1 MNFLRVSLSLL
12 ALMLL
17 SCNQN
22 KQNSL
27 FSLVD
32 NSNVNFENRIAE
44 TKNLNVFNYRNFYN
58 GGGVAAGDLNNDGLP
73 DLFFTANQG
82 ANKLYINKGSFQFE
96 DISVKAGFTDKK
108 QWSTGV
114 VFADI
119 NADGWLDIYV
129 CNAGN
134 MFDTALRKN
143 QLFINNHN
151 LTFTESAKQY
161 GLDNNGYST
170 QASFFDYDLDGD
182 LDCVIVN
189 NSPIPVNTLNYAN
202 RRDLEVDKWAV
213 PDILKGGGDHLY
225 RNDNGVFKEVTK
237 EAGFHGGLISLGLGV
252 TVGDVN
258 NDGYPDVYVSNDFF
272 ERDYLYINQH
282 NGTFKDEMEARIQ
295 HTSLSSMG
303 ADMQDINNDG
313 LPDIF
318 TTDMLPGDDYRLK
331 TNSSFESYDVLKLKE
346 KQGFYN
352 QFTQNALQVNN
363 GNGKFLET
371 GFYSSIAASDW
382 SWGALMFDADND
394 GKTDVYVCNGIFHD
408 VTDQDFIDFFGNDVV
423 QQMVVTGKKEELNN
437 VTNKMPSHPIPNK
450 AFHNLGD
457 LRFADA
463 GKEWGLGTPSFSNGA
478 AYADF
483 DNDGDLDLVVNNVN
497 QKAFVYKN
505 NSRELNKNNY
515 IAVSLHYKS
524 PNTFAIGT
532 TIKIYQGKEIIN
544 RQVIPSRGFQSS
556 SDYRQTIGLGSGQ
569 ADSMTVTWP
578 DRSVTLIKSPG
589 INKLVTINYAAAG
602 AKRQMTT
609 DTASNTILE
618 KVVNVFEKHVE
629 DDYVDFYVER
639 NIPFMLS
646 RQGPKAA
653 AADVNGDGLQDIF
666 IGGAKDQPCQLYLQ
680 TANGFVK
687 KETPDFK
694 TYSFDDAT
702 VTFFFDCDK
711 DGDADLFVGGGGN
724 FAPANSGNFQN
735 QLFINDGK
743 GNFTLKRGALPVIN
757 TNCGAALPM
766 DFDGDGNLDLFI
778 GSRSVPQDYGENP
791 HSYILRND
799 GAGNFKDVTATSAPA
814 LAAVGM
820 VTSADYVDI
829 NKDGQKDLVV
839 IGDWM
844 YPHIFSF
851 NGVSF
856 TEVKT
861 GMENLFGW
869 WQAVASADVD
879 GDGDIDL
886 VLGNMGENFYLQ
898 ADATH
903 PVKLWMND
911 FDNNG
916 TIDKIFTKTI
926 DEKDLPVFMKREITD
941 QIPSLKKMNL
951 KHADFA
957 TKTVQDL
964 FDGDIKNAKVKQV
977 NYLSSCIAYNDGK
990 GNFTVKKLPQQVQLS
1005 SVNAIKLADINHDGF
1020 SDIIA
1025 AGNTLDLLPQFCR
1038 VDASYGH
1045 ILLNDRKGSFVEVP
1059 NKTTGLD
1066 LKGQTRDILFFKS
1079 NKYNSII
1086 FLENNEF
1093 PVMYKIK

>member
-1 MNFLRVSLSLL
+1 ML
-12 ALMLL
+12 ALLLL

-22 KQNSL
+22 KQKTL

-32 NSNVNFENRIAE
+32 NSNINFENHIAE

-82 ANKLYINKGSFQFE
+82 ANKLYLNKGNFQFE
-96 DISVKAGFTDKK
+96 DISSKAGFTDKK

-134 MFDTALRKN
+134 MFDTVLRKN

-161 GLDNNGYST
+161 GLDNAGYST

-202 RRDLEVDKWAV
+202 KRDLAENEWAV
-213 PDILKGGGDHLY
+213 PDLLKGGGDHLY
-225 RNDNGVFKEVTK
+225 RNDNGLFKEVTK

-272 ERDYLYINQH
+272 ERDYLYINQK
-282 NGTFKDEMEARIQ
+282 NGTFKDEMEDRIQ

-371 GFYSSIAASDW
+371 GFYSGIAASDW

-394 GKTDVYVCNGIFHD
+394 GKTDVYVSNGIFHD

-450 AFHNLGD
+450 AFRNLGN
-457 LRFADA
+457 LKFADA
-463 GKEWGLGTPSFSNGA
+463 GIAWGFSTPSFSNGA
-478 AYADF
+478 AYADL

-497 QKAFVYKN
+497 EKAFIYKN

-515 IAVSLHYKS
+515 LTLSLQYKT
-524 PNTFAIGT
+524 PNLFAIGS
-532 TIKIYQGKEIIN
+532 TIKIFQGKEIIN

-569 ADSMTVTWP
+569 ADSITVTWP

-589 INKLVTINYAAAG
+589 INKLIAVSYPGAAAEM
-602 AKRQMTT
+602 KINT
-609 DTASNTILE
+609 DTIANTILE
-618 KVVNVFEKHVE
+618 RAVSIFDKHQE

-653 AADVNGDGLQDIF
+653 TADVNGDGLQDIF
-666 IGGAKDQPCQLYLQ
+666 IGGAKDQAGQLYLQ
-680 TANGFVK
+680 TAHGFVK

-702 VTFFFDCDK
+702 AAFFFDCDK
-711 DGDADLFVGGGGN
+711 DGDMDLFVGGGGN
-724 FAPANSGNFQN
+724 FAAANSGSFQN
-735 QLFINDGK
+735 QLFINDGE
-743 GNFTLKRGALPVIN
+743 GNFTLKRGALPLIN

-766 DFDGDGNLDLFI
+766 DYDGDGNIDLFI
-778 GSRSVPQDYGENP
+778 GSRSVPQAYGEDP
-791 HSYILRND
+791 RSFILKND
-799 GAGNFKDVTATSAPA
+799 GSGNFKDVTAAIAPA
-814 LAAVGM
+814 LSAIGM
-820 VTSADYVDI
+820 VTSADYADI
-829 NKDGQKDLVV
+829 NKDGRKELIVA
-839 IGDWM
+839 GDWM

-851 NGVSF
+851 NGHSF

-869 WQAVASADVD
+869 WQSVASADVD

-886 VLGNMGENFYLQ
+886 VLGNMGENFYLD
-898 ADATH
+898 ADAVH

-911 FDNNG
+911 FNKNG
-916 TIDKIFTKTI
+916 NIDKIFTKTI
-926 DEKDLPVFMKREITD
+926 DGKDLPVFMKREITD

-951 KHADFA
+951 KHADYA
-957 TKTVQDL
+957 TKTVQEL
-964 FDGDIKNAKVKQV
+964 FDGDIKTAKVKEV
-977 NYLSSCIAYNDGK
+977 NYLSSCIAYNDGR
-990 GNFTVKKLPQQVQLS
+990 GNFTVKKLPLQVQLS

-1020 SDIIA
+1020 PDIIA

-1045 ILLNDRKGSFVEVP
+1045 LLLNDKKGSFSEVP
-1059 NKTTGLD
+1059 DKVTSLD
-1066 LKGQTRDILFFKS
+1066 LKGQTRDILYFRSGSS
-1079 NKYNSII
+1079 NCIL
-1086 FLENNEF
+1086 FLENNDF